1 MTTLHT
7 FGCSFTY
14 GLISKPDDFVG
25 RTGERNRCEPWGN
38 ILANHLNIPHRNY
51 AQPGSGNK
59 QIACSV
65 RKSMAKSGDIAI
77 IAWSGPLRPFTWNN
91 DREQYETWTANYG
104 DLRIPAFET
113 WDAIAGSNFPWQ
125 QILYEHETAIRATAN
140 YLSGRNIKFL
150 MTSALMDYKQMDA
163 LEPQTKQD
171 YLSWNWI
178 EWDMFNNSLFDICTN
193 TWLTGL
199 CQGYSHENMF
209 HEQHTIERNRPGIM
223 DNDLLA
229 ECFHPS
235 QTGHEKIAETLLPYL
250 QDLLESPSNTQDQ

>member
-7 FGCSFTY
+7 FGCSFTH
-14 GLISKPDDFVG
+14 GLIRKPDDFVG

-51 AQPGSGNK
+51 AQSGSGNK
-59 QIACSV
+59 QIAFSV

-91 DREQYETWTANYG
+91 ESEQYETLTA
-104 DLRIPAFET
+104 DC
-113 WDAIAGSNFPWQ
+113 SNLPWQ

-163 LEPQTKQD
+163 LETQTKQD
-171 YLSWNWI
+171 YQSWNWI

-199 CQGYSHENMF
+199 CQGYTHEKMF

-235 QTGHEKIAETLLPYL
+235 QAGHEKIAETLLPYL